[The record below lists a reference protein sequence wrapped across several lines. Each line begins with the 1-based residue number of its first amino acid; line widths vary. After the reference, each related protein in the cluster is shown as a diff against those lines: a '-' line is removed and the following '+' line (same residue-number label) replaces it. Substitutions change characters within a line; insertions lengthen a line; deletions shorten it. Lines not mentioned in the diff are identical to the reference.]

1 MSTAAPSHVTAA
13 ARGPGHLLLVQMYPG
28 WALNHA
34 FKWISSGDFCWVSWG
49 EYLHSHGHA
58 RGLGFWV
65 AAGGWMVWFSCA
77 VQVITM
83 APPSFPFRWLEPR
96 SCRVEEQKSYQKMA
110 PKKMT
115 LRDVDS
121 RVMMLTRFVNSM
133 WILVFWKTW
142 LCWLFFDQV
151 SVWRMRK
158 RQGFTKVGRSR
169 SPLGGFGP
177 ERWKSDW
184 KSDWKLLAEIDG
196 SSIYDVFRDGWV
208 FFLFGS
214 QDCFWCF
221 LKVSKKEGWSCDF

>member
-110 PKKMT
+110 QKKMT

-142 LCWLFFDQV
+142 LCWLFFDACGNARG
-151 SVWRMRK
+151 SPKLEGADLHSAASARK
-158 RQGFTKVGRSR
+158 
-169 SPLGGFGP
+169 GG
-177 ERWKSDW
+177 SDW

-196 SSIYDVFRDGWV
+196 SSIYNVFRDGWE
-208 FFLFGS
+208 FFVWMFWIF
-214 QDCFWCF
+214 CWCF